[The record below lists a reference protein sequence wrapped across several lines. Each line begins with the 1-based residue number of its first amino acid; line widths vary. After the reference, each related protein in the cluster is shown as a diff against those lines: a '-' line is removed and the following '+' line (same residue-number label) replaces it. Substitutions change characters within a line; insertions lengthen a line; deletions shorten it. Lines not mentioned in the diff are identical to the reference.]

1 LQRPRIALGVPF
13 NGVRGTKNNYMER
26 ITGIDLEIVP
36 LITVDAYDQLIL
48 VADTDLFP
56 ELDRGLLVNYMYE
69 TFQDIA

>member
-1 LQRPRIALGVPF
+1 
-13 NGVRGTKNNYMER
+13 MER